1 MSAGVLRLS
10 GTLLEHAH
18 TRVTPD
24 GHAWLCVQLEQEGG
38 GLPVRAEQRLG
49 QGGAAQIVAASM
61 AGYLRRGTPV
71 TVRAK
76 SISLG
81 RKPHEHL
88 RLLDVTSVEYPTPK
102 SRHEPQESESA

>member
-1 MSAGVLRLS
+1 VSGVLRLT

-24 GHAWLCVQLEQEGG
+24 GHAWLCVQLAQDGG

-49 QGGAAQIVAASM
+49 EGNAAQIVAARM
-61 AGYLRRGTPV
+61 AGHLRRGTAV

-76 SISLG
+76 SIGLG
-81 RKPHEHL
+81 RKPQEHL
-88 RLLDVTSVEYPTPK
+88 RLLGVIGVEYPLPK
-102 SRHEPQESESA
+102 PRHEPQESTA